1 MGETAIGPV
10 SFTCGPS
17 PLFFSLRGSPNPFCL
32 CRDTTQWLPRI
43 HNPWVAAS
51 LDRVVRYIPSGLPAQ
66 EVELSVTTA
75 HGAHC
80 RSMRSMSS
88 NLRNRQLHP
97 VLPRATVMWARPV
110 IIFPCCV
117 LISTESAVL
126 AWSALPSSSPRIPR
140 SPRRRRLLYPLGPC
154 SPRCCAMYAALT
166 SSPQLYSMSPLFI
179 HPLLA
184 SHRATANDAS
194 HTSAAVAF
202 PRQSSLPHSSLPPR
216 DARLVLAS
224 YAR

>member
-1 MGETAIGPV
+1 MGKTAIGPV

-17 PLFFSLRGSPNPFCL
+17 PLFFSFRGSPNPFCL

-97 VLPRATVMWARPV
+97 VLPRATVMWTHLAVMYWRPR
-110 IIFPCCV
+110 F
-117 LISTESAVL
+117 SF
-126 AWSALPSSSPRIPR
+126 
-140 SPRRRRLLYPLGPC
+140 RRRSVGPGRQFRPQRVAAHGGHDVGANHAPASRLTTGLNAGC
-154 SPRCCAMYAALT
+154 
-166 SSPQLYSMSPLFI
+166 
-179 HPLLA
+179 
-184 SHRATANDAS
+184 
-194 HTSAAVAF
+194 
-202 PRQSSLPHSSLPPR
+202 
-216 DARLVLAS
+216 
-224 YAR
+224 